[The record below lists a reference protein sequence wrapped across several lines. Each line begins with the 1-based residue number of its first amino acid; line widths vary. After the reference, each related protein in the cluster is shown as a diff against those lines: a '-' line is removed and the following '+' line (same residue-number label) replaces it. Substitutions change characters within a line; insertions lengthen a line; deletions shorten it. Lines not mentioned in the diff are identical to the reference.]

1 MQYPWTAQSARTSR
15 CALFVF
21 WNRAPRWRARIITNL
36 TRDVCII
43 ACCQIEC
50 GTLTNREKETR
61 EQGGMPYPHNW
72 DPECLYFPGGCAS
85 LLSLDGACAEPP
97 NGQNSSRATRAD
109 AYRDHRGLV
118 LRLRLRSLCIPGLG
132 QTRRFRGA
140 SALPAK
146 YTLRC
151 FAPWHRHLS
160 GAPDL
165 APHRR

>member
-1 MQYPWTAQSARTSR
+1 MLRILR

-43 ACCQIEC
+43 ACCQIQC
-50 GTLTNREKETR
+50 GTFTNREKEAY
-61 EQGGMPYPHNW
+61 EQLEGKSYPHNW
-72 DPECLYFPGGCAS
+72 DPGCLYFPGGCAS
-85 LLSLDGACAEPP
+85 LLSLGGACAEPP
-97 NGQNSSRATRAD
+97 NGQNSPRATHAD
-109 AYRDHRGLV
+109 AYWDYRGLV
-118 LRLRLRSLCIPGLG
+118 LRLRLRALRIPGLG
-132 QTRRFRGA
+132 EARRLRGG